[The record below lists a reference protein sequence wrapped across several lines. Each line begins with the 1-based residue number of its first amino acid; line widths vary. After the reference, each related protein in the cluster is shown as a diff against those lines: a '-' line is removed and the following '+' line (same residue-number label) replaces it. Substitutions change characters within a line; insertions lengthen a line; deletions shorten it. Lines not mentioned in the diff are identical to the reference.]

1 MCVSYCHVASGC
13 DVMSG
18 SRDVWGRRLGVS
30 VYLDWCERVQM
41 VTRTKKMFV
50 GGLSA
55 STTID
60 DVKAYF
66 ESYGKVRATPLES
79 LIL

>member
-1 MCVSYCHVASGC
+1 
-13 DVMSG
+13 
-18 SRDVWGRRLGVS
+18 
-30 VYLDWCERVQM
+30 M

-66 ESYGKVRATPLES
+66 ESYGKVKPHDVSLLLAATTDWKITDQFANWEQFCFLK
-79 LIL
+79 

>member
-1 MCVSYCHVASGC
+1 
-13 DVMSG
+13 
-18 SRDVWGRRLGVS
+18 
-30 VYLDWCERVQM
+30 M

-66 ESYGKVRATPLES
+66 ESYGKVRSSVTDTGDFLITVLLSFHCVCVCCPLKQRAE
-79 LIL
+79 